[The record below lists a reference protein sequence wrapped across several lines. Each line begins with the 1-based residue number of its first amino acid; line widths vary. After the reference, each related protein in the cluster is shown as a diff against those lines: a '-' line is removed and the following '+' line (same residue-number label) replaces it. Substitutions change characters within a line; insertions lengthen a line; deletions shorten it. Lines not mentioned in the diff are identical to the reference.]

1 MRKISPVFVLK
12 NNVKINNKLAKT
24 YKGSKCTVAA
34 HSYSFFIL
42 TYHYLFWFHVPNTG
56 VVKFSN
62 NDEEWQIPAAHF
74 PALLNLG
81 PLRSCY

>member
-42 TYHYLFWFHVPNTG
+42 TYHYLF
-56 VVKFSN
+56 
-62 NDEEWQIPAAHF
+62 
-74 PALLNLG
+74 
-81 PLRSCY
+81 